1 MPATPRPLLGG
12 GRGILVVL
20 ALALA
25 LTAAACSKRTAFIV
39 PDVTVGTPQFDRLME
54 AHTLSSMAHGN
65 DVRLLLNGEQIFPAM
80 LSAIRHARQTITF
93 ANYLYEDGAIAD
105 EFAEAF
111 AERCR
116 AGVGVSILL
125 DATGSSQMPRRLR
138 EYMQRS
144 GCHVERFH
152 PVNAFT
158 FRRVNHRNHR
168 RILVIDGQV
177 GFVGGTGIG
186 TNWTGDGK
194 TPHHWRQT
202 DVRVAGPVVRA
213 LQAAFAEPWRETT
226 GLLLGDDAYFPAVEP
241 AGKVN
246 SESVKS
252 SPVGGAAEAYML
264 FLLAIEGA
272 RSSIRITNP
281 YFVPDTPILE
291 AMERAV
297 ARGVRVD
304 IIMAGEAD
312 TNLDRIVRKASQA
325 TFGRALAAG
334 IRIHEYRGALLHA
347 KTITVDG
354 RWSSVGSA
362 NLDRRSFALNH
373 ELNLAFDDPGLAR
386 QLEQIFADDLT
397 RCHEVTLAEW
407 RRRGIGRVLELV
419 VLPLRDQL

>member
-20 ALALA
+20 TLALA
-25 LTAAACSKRTAFIV
+25 LTAAACSQHTAFIV
-39 PDVTVGTPQFDRLME
+39 PDVTVGTPQFDRVME

-80 LSAIRHARQTITF
+80 LSAIRSARQTITF
-93 ANYLYEDGAIAD
+93 ANYLYEDGAIAH

-138 EYMQRS
+138 EHMQTA

-152 PVNAFT
+152 PVSAFT
-158 FRRVNHRNHR
+158 IRRVNHRNHR

-226 GLLLGDDAYFPAVEP
+226 GLLLGGDAYFPFIEP
-241 AGKVN
+241 AGKLK

-272 RSSIRITNP
+272 RTSIKITNP

-325 TFGRALAAG
+325 MFGRALAAG

-373 ELNLAFDDPGLAR
+373 ELNLAFDEPGLAD

-397 RCHEVTLAEW
+397 RSHEVTLAEW
-407 RRRGIGRVLELV
+407 RRRGIGRLLELV